1 MGRLQEEGVMASC
14 PSCRKDVGGLPLE
27 NACYNG
33 EDFRLLLCSG
43 CGLMFWSP
51 PVMPDRSFYE
61 NVAEKEN
68 KACRVRHTIG
78 ARSLGLN
85 HRFFLQEVKSSHGI
99 LLDVGCGDGLFLAA
113 AQRAGF
119 EVWGID
125 MDTKALRTAEKRGLK
140 NIYPLTLE
148 GFMDQLSRR
157 QLRFDVITFFEVL
170 EHQADPGGFMENVR
184 GLLRPGSIIS
194 GSVPNRNRFKVMAD
208 AKWDRPPYHFTS
220 WDRGTLHRFLF
231 LNGFTEICVR
241 DIGFGYHLPSLLGG
255 LVHRVKKVLIK
266 EVGENTLTIYSLEEL
281 KEIGR
286 ISTDVFKKA
295 KALKTIKGIMLYPFL
310 KAEALVELA
319 SGKGLSLY
327 FRARL
332 R

>member
-1 MGRLQEEGVMASC
+1 MASC
-14 PSCRKDVGGLPLE
+14 PSCRKDAEGLSLE
-27 NACYNG
+27 NARYNG
-33 EDFRLLLCSG
+33 EDFRLLLCPG

-61 NVAEKEN
+61 DGAEKEN
-68 KACRVRHTIG
+68 KACMVRHTIG
-78 ARSLGLN
+78 TRSLGLY
-85 HRFFLQEVKSSHGI
+85 HRFFLEKVKSPNRV

-113 AQRAGF
+113 AQRVGF

-125 MDTKALRTAEKRGLK
+125 MDRKALRTAEKRGLK

-148 GFMDQLSRR
+148 GFMEQVSRR
-157 QLRFDVITFFEVL
+157 HLGFDVITFFEVL
-170 EHQADPGGFMENVR
+170 EHQGDPGSFMKNVR
-184 GLLRPGSIIS
+184 KLLRPGSIIS
-194 GSVPNRNRFKVMAD
+194 GSVPNRNRFKSMAD
-208 AKWDRPPYHFTS
+208 KKWDRPPYHFTS
-220 WDRGTLHRFLF
+220 WDRDTLHRFLS

-255 LVHRVKKVLIK
+255 LVHRVKKALIK
-266 EVGENTLTIYSLEEL
+266 EVEQENTLTIYSLEEL
-281 KEIGR
+281 KETDR
-286 ISTDVFKKA
+286 ISRDVFKKV

-310 KAEALVELA
+310 RAEAVVELA

-327 FRARL
+327 FHARL